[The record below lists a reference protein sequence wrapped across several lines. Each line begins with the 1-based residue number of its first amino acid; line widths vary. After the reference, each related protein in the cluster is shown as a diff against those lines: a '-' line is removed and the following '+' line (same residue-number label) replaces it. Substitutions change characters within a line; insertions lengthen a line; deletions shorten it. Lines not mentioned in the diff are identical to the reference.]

1 MRMDYYS
8 ILGVPKGSSEEDIK
22 KAYRK
27 LAMQHHPDRG
37 GDQNKF
43 QQIQEAYNT
52 LGDAQKRHQYDH
64 PQQHHGFGGD
74 GFHFQFNSGQGFE
87 DIFAQFANG
96 FGDPFAHM
104 RQQQRRNKDLR
115 IQIELDLASTLEDQI
130 KTVSV
135 QTTTGERQ
143 TVQVN
148 IPRGIRTG
156 QQMRFPGMG
165 DNMFNT
171 IPRGDL
177 YVHFGVRQDPQFSVE
192 DDDVVYHAVIDALDA
207 VTGTNI
213 DVPNLESKVYRMT
226 VPAGTTHGTRMRLP
240 NQGLYRLNQPIRGN
254 LIVEIHLSVAPRS
267 SDEAVKLVQQL
278 KTLN

>member
-8 ILGVPKGSSEEDIK
+8 TLGVPKGASEDEIK

-43 QQIQEAYNT
+43 QKIQEAYDT
-52 LGDAQKRHQYDH
+52 LGNAHKRQQYDN
-64 PQQHHGFGGD
+64 PQPQGFGGD
-74 GFHFQFNSGQGFE
+74 GFHFQFNGGSGFE
-87 DIFAQFANG
+87 DIFAQFG
-96 FGDPFAHM
+96 FGGPF
-104 RQQQRRNKDLR
+104 QQQRKNKDLR
-115 IQIELDLASTLEDQI
+115 IQIELDLVGTLYDQN

-135 QTTTGERQ
+135 QTTTGTRE

-148 IPRGIRTG
+148 IPRGIRSG
-156 QQMRFPGMG
+156 QQMRFPGLG

-177 YVHFGVRQDPQFSVE
+177 FVHFAVRPDPQFAVE
-192 DDDVVYHAVIDALDA
+192 GDDVVYHAVIDALDA
-207 VTGTNI
+207 ITGTTI

-240 NQGLYRLNQPIRGN
+240 NQGLYNLNQPTRGH
-254 LIVEIHLSVAPRS
+254 LIVEIQLSVTART
-267 SDEAVKLVQQL
+267 SDEAVRLAQQL
-278 KTLN
+278 KSLN